1 MTRSFV
7 KRLVLFL
14 AICLP
19 LGAQTHTGGGSAGG
33 GTLTTLTFPTTPSWL
48 TASVATPN
56 TTPAISLTPTTG
68 LSANF
73 VLATPNGTTGA
84 VSPRSLVL
92 PDLPSF
98 VPLTMFYCD
107 VNRTDSYTADGS
119 IDKPYKTFGAAQAQI
134 TALVAAG
141 GTGPYAIWM
150 NPGAYSESGA
160 ISQAAVPVV
169 IYGNSSTLTATGG
182 VTVNGPT
189 DVYDLNTVG
198 AITYAYT
205 GTTRSERH
213 GGSYSGGNVV
223 INGFVHWYGVQA
235 SGVGGFT
242 VTVNGTLAG
251 DFVTGGAQFRSGGSS
266 AFIALNNVNLQKA
279 SGYNF
284 DMTNGGVLALNGG
297 YLTTAGGTPNIY
309 LPTAN
314 SVPTSHAIQ
323 GLTFVAG
330 SGVSCNGA
338 TVYAAWDNLS
348 IAPTTAS
355 CPAFFAYYSPKTVI
369 AQPWVSLTAQSA
381 SIPATTIF
389 TAPVSG
395 FYRINGA
402 IKTTTAGSAGTV
414 TVTVSGGAASQTID
428 LTSLNSSASSM
439 GDIYLAAA
447 GTATLATTV
456 TSNTGGVYRVDYAI
470 ERLGQ

>member
-1 MTRSFV
+1 M
-7 KRLVLFL
+7 KRLIFL
-14 AICLP
+14 LMFCLP
-19 LGAQTHTGGGSAGG
+19 LFAQTGTGGGSG
-33 GTLTTLTFPTTPSWL
+33 GTGTVTSVSFPTTPSWL
-48 TASVATPN
+48 SASVATAN
-56 TTPAISLTPTTG
+56 TTPAISLTAASG
-68 LSANF
+68 LTANQI
-73 VLATPNGTTGA
+73 LATPNGSTGA
-84 VSPRSLVL
+84 VSPRSLTL

-98 VPLTMFYCD
+98 FPLTMFYCD
-107 VNRTDSYTADGS
+107 VNRTDSYTPDGS
-119 IDKPYKTFGAAQAQI
+119 IDKPYKTFGAAQVEIA
-134 TALVAAG
+134 ALVAAG
-141 GTGPYAIWM
+141 GTGPYGIWM
-150 NPGAYSESGA
+150 NPGAYTESGA
-160 ISQAAVPVV
+160 VSQAAVPVV

-189 DVYDLNTVG
+189 VVYDLNTVG
-198 AITYAYT
+198 AVTYAYT

-213 GGSYSGGNVV
+213 GGSYSGGNVIV
-223 INGFVHWYGVQA
+223 SGFVHWYGVQA
-235 SGVGGFT
+235 SGTGGYT

-251 DFVTGGAQFRSGGSS
+251 DFTTGGMQFRSGGSS
-266 AFIALNNVNLQKA
+266 ALIALNNSNLQKA

-284 DMTNGGVLALNGG
+284 DMTNGGMLALNGG
-297 YLTTAGGTPNIY
+297 YLTTVGSPNIY

-314 SVPTSHAIQ
+314 TVGTSHAIQ
-323 GLTFVAG
+323 GLIFVSG

-348 IAPTTAS
+348 SAPTTAS
-355 CPAFFAYYSPKTVI
+355 CPAFYAFYSPKSVI
-369 AQPWVSLTAQSA
+369 AQAWASLTAQSS
-381 SIPATTIF
+381 SISAMTIF
-389 TAPVSG
+389 TAPVTG

-428 LTSLNSSASSM
+428 LTSLGSAASSM

-456 TSNTGGVYRVDYAI
+456 TSNTGNVYRVDYAI